1 MNKDNI
7 LNKPRIDGYQMPAEF
22 EDHEATLMIW
32 PYRRDIWREDAKPA
46 AKVFAE
52 IAGVIAQYETVIMCV
67 PREELET
74 AVAFLPTKV
83 QIWVME
89 SDDAWMRDVGPIFVQ
104 HADGDVRG
112 IDFGF
117 NAWGGEVDGLYTS
130 YTRDNEIAKYVCRKL
145 HRKWYCKRDFILE
158 GGSIHV
164 DGQGTAIVT
173 KACLLSKGRN
183 PDLSQEE
190 IEEILRDYF
199 NLEKIIWLP
208 HGIYQDET
216 NEHVDNICTFVKPG
230 EVVLGWTDDSDH
242 IQHVYCKTSLKVLED
257 AVDARGRML
266 IIHKLPLPKAMTLSD
281 EESSGI
287 IEAKGTKYKR
297 KGDLLAGS
305 YINYYVCNHAVI
317 MPGFGDEMDKRA
329 KEIIESL
336 YPDRNVI
343 QVQTREV
350 LLSGGNIHC
359 ITKQIPKQKA
369 RTTILN
375 ESEILL

>member
-1 MNKDNI
+1 MSIENI
-7 LNKPRIDGYQMPAEF
+7 LTKPRDDGYQMPAEF
-22 EDHEATLMIW
+22 EEHEATLMIW
-32 PYRRDIWREDAKPA
+32 PYRRDIWREDAKPV

-74 AVAFLPTKV
+74 AVSYLPTKV
-83 QIWVME
+83 QIWIME
-89 SDDAWMRDVGPIFVQ
+89 SDDSWMRDVGPIFVQ
-104 HADGDVRG
+104 HAEGDIRG

-130 YTRDNEIAKYVCRKL
+130 YKHDNEIAQNVCRKL
-145 HRKWYCKRDFILE
+145 HSKWYRKRDFILE

-173 KACLLSKGRN
+173 RACLLSKGRN
-183 PDLSQEE
+183 PDLSKEE
-190 IEEILRDYF
+190 IEEILIDYF
-199 NLEKIIWLP
+199 GLEKIIWLP

-242 IQHVYCKTSLKVLED
+242 IQHVYCRSSLEILQSS
-257 AVDARGRML
+257 VDARGREL
-266 IIHKLPLPKAMTLSD
+266 IIHKLPLPKTMTLSGV
-281 EESSGI
+281 ECSGI
-287 IEAKGTKYKR
+287 TGVKGTKCRR

-305 YINYYVCNHAVI
+305 YVNYYVCNHAVI
-317 MPGFGDEMDKRA
+317 MPGFGDVMDKRA
-329 KEIIESL
+329 KEIVESL
-336 YPDRNVI
+336 YPDRDVI

-350 LLSGGNIHC
+350 LLAGGNIHC
-359 ITKQIPKQKA
+359 ITKQIPIQKA
-369 RTTILN
+369 RKTILN